1 MHSYSGL
8 VLKYEMVV
16 NFFVCLFVCLLC
28 NFFRFFFCLF
38 VCFVFVGG
46 CWEGDLGDWKSGALQ
61 EKHTLQEQISG
72 K

>member
-1 MHSYSGL
+1 
-8 VLKYEMVV
+8 
-16 NFFVCLFVCLLC
+16 LFVCFLAC
-28 NFFRFFFCLF
+28 FAIFSGFLF